1 MTPPTDSQLLS
12 DFATT
17 GSHDAFAQLV
27 RRYADLVYSA
37 ARRQVRDLDLADDVT
52 QAVFII
58 LARKGRALPV
68 GTVLSGWLI
77 LATRFA
83 AADALRRQARR
94 RRYERRAAA
103 MRCEETATRDSVSAP
118 AELAE
123 LTPHLDAAL
132 ARLSA
137 GDRDAIV
144 LRYLEQ
150 KSFGEMSATA
160 GITAEAAQKRVIRAL
175 GKLRRLLGRAGVA
188 ASASALAAQLSA
200 TPIHIAPPALS
211 NTLATTA
218 LASASAGGVAT
229 ASSVSIAKGAAQMM
243 TWLKLQLTATVAASV
258 LLTGGV
264 GTLVVHQLIAQSAAA
279 QVADNG
285 PNIPAPIATHDQ
297 PPAPARLNPIDPI
310 VMLND
315 ALAKNDPALLAPHA
329 PGTADEDAYSAAV
342 RSLLAAQGK
351 VVAAYGAKFTA
362 PGTPAQS
369 SFPRA
374 LLYARSADPAQ
385 VRSSEVRR
393 VDDNTADVVVV
404 GLTQYRVGRID
415 GQWCI
420 QAAATLGKL
429 YPADPM
435 QAVRVFATMFEHIAA
450 MYDTAA
456 DEIASGKL
464 ATAQAADA
472 AITRRLAVIVSKDMA
487 DLPKAV
493 VTLPLKFAND
503 SFNNGDSTNADY
515 IIGIDPETKRLPASS
530 PAGHIKSRA
539 TGNIGIWVA
548 GLGEGD
554 QLDALRGKR
563 VRLSGWIKTANASN
577 WGGMQMVV
585 LSADEKVLA
594 LDDMGDRPI
603 HGTTDWQQC
612 SIVSDIPRE
621 AAKISFRAFLRGGGE
636 LWCDDV
642 QFDAVS
648 TDVPITDNQ
657 RWHVWSQTAPKYT
670 AALDPSVMHDGHP
683 SLHVESSTAKRGDF
697 GCYDHSDR
705 SPEQYRGRTI
715 RVTAWMKCENVVKDA
730 GIWIRV
736 LGPRDQYIAGEVAPA
751 RRQLHG
757 TADWQQYSVT
767 TFVPA
772 EARVVDWGFVM
783 DAAGK
788 FWVDMQSVKCEVVE
802 EAGKEGL

>member
-1 MTPPTDSQLLS
+1 MTPTTDSQLLS
-12 DFATT
+12 DFAAT

-27 RRYADLVYSA
+27 RRYADFVYSA

-58 LARKGRALPV
+58 LARKGRSLPV

-94 RRYERRAAA
+94 RRYERSAAA
-103 MRCEETATRDSVSAP
+103 MRCEDTRARDSVSAP

-132 ARLSA
+132 ARLSTS
-137 GDRDAIV
+137 DRDAIV

-160 GITAEAAQKRVIRAL
+160 GITPEAAQKRVVRAL
-175 GKLRRLLGRAGVA
+175 DKLRRLFSRAGVTT
-188 ASASALAAQLSA
+188 SVSALAAHLPT
-200 TPIHIAPPALS
+200 TPMHVAPAALS
-211 NTLATTA
+211 KTLAATA
-218 LASASAGGVAT
+218 LASASAGGIAT
-229 ASSVSIAKGAAQMM
+229 ASSASIAKGAAQMM

-264 GTLVVHQLIAQSAAA
+264 GTLVVHQLVVQSAAA
-279 QVADNG
+279 QVADSG
-285 PNIPAPIATHDQ
+285 PNVPAPIATQNQ
-297 PPAPARLNPIDPI
+297 PSVPARLNPIDPI

-315 ALAKNDPALLAPHA
+315 ALAKNDPTLLAPHA
-329 PGTADEDAYSAAV
+329 PGTADEETYSAAV
-342 RSLLAAQGK
+342 RSLLLAQGK
-351 VVAAYGAKFTA
+351 VVAAYGERFNA
-362 PGTPAQS
+362 P
-369 SFPRA
+369 SFPRP
-374 LLYARSADPAQ
+374 LLYAKSADPAQ

-404 GLTQYRVGRID
+404 GLTQYRVVRID

-420 QAAATLGKL
+420 QAAATIGKL

-456 DEIASGKL
+456 DEITSGKL
-464 ATAQAADA
+464 ATAQATDA
-472 AITRRLAVIVSKDMA
+472 AITSRLTLIVSKDMA
-487 DLPKAV
+487 ALPKPA
-493 VTLPLKFAND
+493 VTLPLKFANE
-503 SFNNGDSTNADY
+503 SFTNADSTNADY
-515 IIGIDPETKRLPASS
+515 VIGIDPETKRLPATSS
-530 PAGHIKSRA
+530 PAGHIKSRSPSA
-539 TGNIGIWVA
+539 NIGVWVT
-548 GLGEGD
+548 GMGEGA

-563 VRLSGWIKTANASN
+563 VRLSGWIKTANASS

-585 LSADEKVLA
+585 MSADDKVLA

-603 HGTTDWQQC
+603 HGTSDWQQY
-612 SIVSDIPRE
+612 SIVADIPKE
-621 AAKISFRAFLRGGGE
+621 AAKISFSAFLRGGGE

-642 QFDAVS
+642 QFDAVSS

-683 SLHVESSTAKRGDF
+683 SLRVESSTAKRNEF
-697 GCYDHSDR
+697 GCYDHCDR
-705 SPEQYRGRTI
+705 SPEQYRGHMV

-736 LGPRDQYIAGEVAPA
+736 LGPRDRYIAGEVAPA

-757 TADWQQYSVT
+757 TVDWQQYTVT

-772 EARVVDWGFVM
+772 DAMVVDWGFVM
-783 DAAGK
+783 DATGK
-788 FWVDMQSVKCEVVE
+788 MWVDMQSVKCEVVE